1 MEKLNFNK
9 KRVAVFLS
17 GKGTNF
23 KSLYKFSKLKKS
35 KYKITIVISN
45 KKNTL
50 GIAFAKKNRIK
61 NFTLIDKINLFE
73 KKSIKILKKYKI
85 DILCLAGFM
94 RILSVNFI
102 NKFKK
107 PILNIHPSLL
117 PKLKGLNTH
126 ERAIKSRHK
135 FSGCTVHLVNA
146 RLDSGKKL
154 GQVKVKIAKNDNAKS
169 LKKKILSQEHILYPN
184 SLNKFI
190 N

>member
-1 MEKLNFNK
+1 MEKLNFDK

-23 KSLYKFSKLKKS
+23 KSLYRFSKLKKS
-35 KYKITIVISN
+35 KYKIVIVISN

-61 NFTLIDKINLFE
+61 NFTLVDKINFFE

-102 NKFKK
+102 SKFKK

-126 ERAIKSRHK
+126 ERAIKNGHK

-146 RLDSGKKL
+146 NLDSGKKL

-169 LKKKILSQEHILYPN
+169 LKKKILRQEHILYPN
-184 SLNKFI
+184 SLNNFI

>member
-9 KRVAVFLS
+9 KRVAVFIS

-61 NFTLIDKINLFE
+61 NFTLIDKINFFE

-102 NKFKK
+102 
-107 PILNIHPSLL
+107 
-117 PKLKGLNTH
+117 
-126 ERAIKSRHK
+126 
-135 FSGCTVHLVNA
+135 
-146 RLDSGKKL
+146 RL
-154 GQVKVKIAKNDNAKS
+154 
-169 LKKKILSQEHILYPN
+169 
-184 SLNKFI
+184 
-190 N
+190 

>member
-1 MEKLNFNK
+1 
-9 KRVAVFLS
+9 
-17 GKGTNF
+17 
-23 KSLYKFSKLKKS
+23 
-35 KYKITIVISN
+35 
-45 KKNTL
+45 
-50 GIAFAKKNRIK
+50 
-61 NFTLIDKINLFE
+61 
-73 KKSIKILKKYKI
+73 
-85 DILCLAGFM
+85 M

-102 NKFKK
+102 SKFKK

-126 ERAIKSRHK
+126 ERAIMNGHK

-146 RLDSGKKL
+146 NLDSGKKL

-169 LKKKILSQEHILYPN
+169 LKKKILRQEHILYPN